1 MVSQWWETNVI
12 KKKHRYILG
21 WCPNDEKPNEQR
33 INRDITYDGVLN
45 EKKKKKEHMI
55 KCRKNLGWS
64 PNDDKLKE
72 KTIKLK

>member
-21 WCPNDEKPNEQR
+21 WCPNDEKPNDQR

-45 EKKKKKEHMI
+45 DKKKKRAYDFKV
-55 KCRKNLGWS
+55 
-64 PNDDKLKE
+64 
-72 KTIKLK
+72 